1 MTRIVQQGDGM
12 FEKHHLLWRQNVKPY
27 LQIYNVAGKPLEKP
41 FVDHVR
47 YIRRDE
53 RGSSVYTL
61 SATSSSSSSTASVAV
76 YGLSTEGYR
85 IASSIAINGSK
96 VSLIDESVRMAIVLK
111 PDIARTYPNVSS
123 LMEDEPL
130 LDLQPI
136 DIAISNASYV
146 YFAPRIRKVGPEVK
160 SDVMTKFKDAIKALR
175 RGASLIYM
183 LPTGVGGNNENI
195 ALIEHMTGMTVEK
208 DVSYYYLPMSAI
220 ATASSETLIGSVK
233 SKHDNHIS
241 KMLYDPD
248 TRRRLKFVDINSA
261 ELVHVIKT
269 LSHYSGMASILEICK
284 KATDSNILSELMRST
299 FADLYTDDLT
309 SGLYDLR
316 IIGSSLDGTGPLM
329 YLVNGSIK
337 GVDGYVKFLIDQIRA
352 TLKKRDLKASRTKVA
367 ITSTL
372 DPTEMRGDRIEL
384 LSSFETKVKDY
395 ISDVERHQGQTFD
408 LYHTDKTTL
417 VIACSKTDFE
427 KVMSKNIANQEFI
440 VIKANP
446 LCETV

>member
-1 MTRIVQQGDGM
+1 
-12 FEKHHLLWRQNVKPY
+12 
-27 LQIYNVAGKPLEKP
+27 
-41 FVDHVR
+41 
-47 YIRRDE
+47 
-53 RGSSVYTL
+53 L
-61 SATSSSSSSTASVAV
+61 SATSSSHSSSAASVAV

-85 IASSIAINGSK
+85 IASSIAVNGSK
-96 VSLIDESVRMAIVLK
+96 VSLIDESVRMAILLK
-111 PDIARTYPNVSS
+111 PDIARTYPNVGS

-146 YFAPRIRKVGPEVK
+146 YFAPRIRKVGPDVK
-160 SDVMTKFKDAIKALR
+160 SDVMTKFKDAIKALK

-195 ALIEHMTGMTVEK
+195 ALVEHMTGMTVEK
-208 DVSYYYLPMSAI
+208 DISYYYLPMSSI
-220 ATASSETLIGSVK
+220 ATSSETLIGSIK

-241 KMLYDPD
+241 KMLHDPVA
-248 TRRRLKFVDINSA
+248 RRKLNFVDINSA
-261 ELVHVIKT
+261 ELIHIIKT

-284 KATDSNILSELMRST
+284 KAADSNIRSELMHGT
-299 FADLYTDDLT
+299 FADLYIDDVT

-337 GVDGYVKFLIDQIRA
+337 GVEGYLKFLIDQIRA

-367 ITSTL
+367 IAWTL
-372 DPTEMRGDRIEL
+372 DPHEMRGDKIEL

-395 ISDVERHQGQTFD
+395 ISDVDRHQGPTFD
-408 LYHTDKTTL
+408 LYHTDKTTI
-417 VIACSKTDFE
+417 VVACSKADFE
-427 KVMSKNIANQEFI
+427 KVISKNMANQEFI
-440 VIKANP
+440 VMKANP
-446 LCETV
+446 LCEMVQE

>member
-1 MTRIVQQGDGM
+1 
-12 FEKHHLLWRQNVKPY
+12 
-27 LQIYNVAGKPLEKP
+27 
-41 FVDHVR
+41 
-47 YIRRDE
+47 
-53 RGSSVYTL
+53 L
-61 SATSSSSSSTASVAV
+61 SASSSSSSTASVAV

-85 IASSIAINGSK
+85 IASSIAVNGSK
-96 VSLIDESVRMAIVLK
+96 VSLIDESVRMAILLK

-146 YFAPRIRKVGPEVK
+146 YFAPRIRKVGPDVK
-160 SDVMTKFKDAIKALR
+160 SDVMTKFKDAIKALK

-208 DVSYYYLPMSAI
+208 DISYYYFPMSPI
-220 ATASSETLIGSVK
+220 AASSETLIGSFK

-248 TRRRLKFVDINSA
+248 TRRKLNFVDINSA
-261 ELVHVIKT
+261 ELVHIIKT

-299 FADLYTDDLT
+299 FADLYIDDVT

-337 GVDGYVKFLIDQIRA
+337 GVEGYLKFLIDQIRA

-367 ITSTL
+367 IAWTL
-372 DPTEMRGDRIEL
+372 DPHEMRGDRVEL
-384 LSSFETKVKDY
+384 LSSFETKIKDY
-395 ISDVERHQGQTFD
+395 ISDVERHQGSTFD
-408 LYHTDKTTL
+408 LYHTDKTTI
-417 VIACSKTDFE
+417 VIACSKADFE
-427 KVMSKNIANQEFI
+427 KIMSKNMANQEFI
-440 VIKANP
+440 VMKANP
-446 LCETV
+446 LCEIVQE

>member
-1 MTRIVQQGDGM
+1 M
-12 FEKHHLLWRQNVKPY
+12 
-27 LQIYNVAGKPLEKP
+27 
-41 FVDHVR
+41 
-47 YIRRDE
+47 
-53 RGSSVYTL
+53 S
-61 SATSSSSSSTASVAV
+61 TSSSTNTASVAV

-85 IASSIAINGSK
+85 IASSIAVNGSK
-96 VSLIDESVRMAIVLK
+96 VSLIDESVRMAILLK

-146 YFAPRIRKVGPEVK
+146 YFAPRIRKVGQDVK
-160 SDVMTKFKDAIKALR
+160 SDVMTKFKDAIKALK

-208 DVSYYYLPMSAI
+208 DVSYYYFPMSPI
-220 ATASSETLIGSVK
+220 AASSETLIGSFK

-248 TRRRLKFVDINSA
+248 SRRKLNFVDINSA

-284 KATDSNILSELMRST
+284 KATDSNIRSELMHST
-299 FADLYTDDLT
+299 FADLYIDDVT

-316 IIGSSLDGTGPLM
+316 IMGSSLDGTGPLM

-337 GVDGYVKFLIDQIRA
+337 SIEGYLKFLIDQVRA

-367 ITSTL
+367 IAWTL
-372 DPTEMRGDRIEL
+372 DPHEMRGDRVEL
-384 LSSFETKVKDY
+384 LSSFETKIKDY
-395 ISDVERHQGQTFD
+395 ISDVDRQQGSTFD
-408 LYHTDKTTL
+408 LYHTDKTTI

-427 KVMSKNIANQEFI
+427 KIMSKNMANQEFI
-440 VIKANP
+440 VMKANP
-446 LCETV
+446 LCEIVQE

>member
-1 MTRIVQQGDGM
+1 M
-12 FEKHHLLWRQNVKPY
+12 
-27 LQIYNVAGKPLEKP
+27 EKP

-53 RGSSVYTL
+53 RGSLLYTL
-61 SATSSSSSSTASVAV
+61 STTSSSSSTPASVAV

-96 VSLIDESVRMAIVLK
+96 VSLIDESVRMAILLK

-146 YFAPRIRKVGPEVK
+146 YFAPRIRKVGPDVK

-248 TRRRLKFVDINSA
+248 TRRKLRFVDVNSA

-269 LSHYSGMASILEICK
+269 LSHYSGIASILEVCK
-284 KATDSNILSELMRST
+284 KATDNNIFGELTRST
-299 FADLYTDDLT
+299 FADLYIDDVT

-337 GVDGYVKFLIDQIRA
+337 GIDGYVKFLIDQIRA

-367 ITSTL
+367 IAWTL
-372 DPTEMRGDRIEL
+372 DPHEMRGDRIEL

-395 ISDVERHQGQTFD
+395 ISDVERHQAQTFD

-417 VIACSKTDFE
+417 VIACSKADFE
-427 KVMSKNIANQEFI
+427 KVMSKNITNQEFI

>member
-1 MTRIVQQGDGM
+1 M
-12 FEKHHLLWRQNVKPY
+12 
-27 LQIYNVAGKPLEKP
+27 EKP

-47 YIRRDE
+47 YIQRDE
-53 RGSSVYTL
+53 RGGSVYTL
-61 SATSSSSSSTASVAV
+61 SATSSSSSSSASVAV

-85 IASSIAINGSK
+85 IASSIAINGAK
-96 VSLIDESVRMAIVLK
+96 VSLIDESVRMAILLK

-146 YFAPRIRKVGPEVK
+146 YFAPRIRKVGPDVK
-160 SDVMTKFKDAIKALR
+160 SDVMTKFKDAIKALKQ
-175 RGASLIYM
+175 GASLIYM

-208 DVSYYYLPMSAI
+208 DISYYYLPMSTI
-220 ATASSETLIGSVK
+220 TTAGSETLIGSVK
-233 SKHDNHIS
+233 AKPDNHIS

-284 KATDSNILSELMRST
+284 KATDNNILSELMRST
-299 FADLYTDDLT
+299 FADLYIDDLT

-367 ITSTL
+367 IAWTL
-372 DPTEMRGDRIEL
+372 DPNEMRGDRIEL
-384 LSSFETKVKDY
+384 LSSFETKIKDY

-408 LYHTDKTTL
+408 LYHTDKTTI
-417 VIACSKTDFE
+417 VIACSRTDFE
-427 KVMSKNIANQEFI
+427 KVISKNMANQEFI
-440 VIKANP
+440 IIKANP
-446 LCETV
+446 LCETVQE

>member
-1 MTRIVQQGDGM
+1 M
-12 FEKHHLLWRQNVKPY
+12 
-27 LQIYNVAGKPLEKP
+27 EKP

-146 YFAPRIRKVGPEVK
+146 YFAPRIRKVGPDVK
-160 SDVMTKFKDAIKALR
+160 SDVMTKFKDAIKALKQ
-175 RGASLIYM
+175 GASLIYM

-208 DVSYYYLPMSAI
+208 DVSYYYLPMSTI
-220 ATASSETLIGSVK
+220 TTASSETLIGSVK
-233 SKHDNHIS
+233 AKPDNHIS

-284 KATDSNILSELMRST
+284 KATDNNILSELMRST
-299 FADLYTDDLT
+299 FADLYIDDVT

-337 GVDGYVKFLIDQIRA
+337 SVDGYVKFLVDQIRA

-367 ITSTL
+367 IAWTL
-372 DPTEMRGDRIEL
+372 DPHEMRGDRIEL
-384 LSSFETKVKDY
+384 LSSFETKIKDY
-395 ISDVERHQGQTFD
+395 ISDVERHQGHTFD
-408 LYHTDKTTL
+408 LYHTDKTTI

-427 KVMSKNIANQEFI
+427 KVISKNMANQEFI

>member
-1 MTRIVQQGDGM
+1 
-12 FEKHHLLWRQNVKPY
+12 
-27 LQIYNVAGKPLEKP
+27 
-41 FVDHVR
+41 
-47 YIRRDE
+47 
-53 RGSSVYTL
+53 L
-61 SATSSSSSSTASVAV
+61 SATSSHSSIAPSVAV

-85 IASSIAINGSK
+85 IASSIAVNGSK
-96 VSLIDESVRMAIVLK
+96 VSLIDESVRMAILLK
-111 PDIARTYPNVSS
+111 PDIARTYPNVGS
-123 LMEDEPL
+123 LIEDEPL

-160 SDVMTKFKDAIKALR
+160 SDVMTKFKDAIKALK

-195 ALIEHMTGMTVEK
+195 ALIEHVTGMTVEK
-208 DVSYYYLPMSAI
+208 DISYYYLPMSSI
-220 ATASSETLIGSVK
+220 ATSSETLIGSIK

-241 KMLYDPD
+241 KMLHDPVA
-248 TRRRLKFVDINSA
+248 RRKLNFVDINSA
-261 ELVHVIKT
+261 ELIHVIKT

-284 KATDSNILSELMRST
+284 KAADSNIRSELMRGT
-299 FADLYTDDLT
+299 FADLYIDDVT

-337 GVDGYVKFLIDQIRA
+337 GVEGYLKYLIDQIRA

-367 ITSTL
+367 IAWTL
-372 DPTEMRGDRIEL
+372 DQHEMRGDKIDL

-395 ISDVERHQGQTFD
+395 ISDVDRHQGPTFD
-408 LYHTDKTTL
+408 LYHTDKTTI
-417 VIACSKTDFE
+417 VIACSKADFE
-427 KVMSKNIANQEFI
+427 KVISKNVANQEFI
-440 VIKANP
+440 VMKANP
-446 LCETV
+446 LCEMLQE

>member
-1 MTRIVQQGDGM
+1 M
-12 FEKHHLLWRQNVKPY
+12 
-27 LQIYNVAGKPLEKP
+27 EKP

-53 RGSSVYTL
+53 RGSSLYTL
-61 SATSSSSSSTASVAV
+61 SATSSSSTNAASVAV
-76 YGLSTEGYR
+76 YGLSTEGYK

-96 VSLIDESVRMAIVLK
+96 VSLIDESVRMAILLK
-111 PDIARTYPNVSS
+111 PDIARTYPDVSS

-136 DIAISNASYV
+136 DVAISNASYV
-146 YFAPRIRKVGPEVK
+146 YFAPRIRKVGPDVK
-160 SDVMTKFKDAIKALR
+160 SDVMTKFKDAIKALK
-175 RGASLIYM
+175 RGTSLIYM

-208 DVSYYYLPMSAI
+208 DIPYYYLPMSTI
-220 ATASSETLIGSVK
+220 TTASSETLIGSVK

-248 TRRRLKFVDINSA
+248 TRRRLKFVDVNSA

-284 KATDSNILSELMRST
+284 KATDNNILNELMHST
-299 FADLYTDDLT
+299 FADLFIDDVT

-367 ITSTL
+367 IAWTL
-372 DPTEMRGDRIEL
+372 DPHEMRGDRLEL
-384 LSSFETKVKDY
+384 LSSFETKIKDY
-395 ISDVERHQGQTFD
+395 IGDVERHQGQTFD
-408 LYHTDKTTL
+408 LYHTDKTTI

-427 KVMSKNIANQEFI
+427 KVISKNTANQDFI

-446 LCETV
+446 LCEIVQEY

>member
-1 MTRIVQQGDGM
+1 
-12 FEKHHLLWRQNVKPY
+12 
-27 LQIYNVAGKPLEKP
+27 
-41 FVDHVR
+41 
-47 YIRRDE
+47 
-53 RGSSVYTL
+53 
-61 SATSSSSSSTASVAV
+61 
-76 YGLSTEGYR
+76 
-85 IASSIAINGSK
+85 
-96 VSLIDESVRMAIVLK
+96 MAILLK

-146 YFAPRIRKVGPEVK
+146 YFAPRIRKVGQDVK
-160 SDVMTKFKDAIKALR
+160 SDVMTKFKDAIKALK

-183 LPTGVGGNNENI
+183 LPTGIGGNNENI

-208 DVSYYYLPMSAI
+208 DVSYYYFPMSPI
-220 ATASSETLIGSVK
+220 AASSETLIGSFK

-248 TRRRLKFVDINSA
+248 TRRKLNFVDINSA

-284 KATDSNILSELMRST
+284 KATDSNIRSELMHST
-299 FADLYTDDLT
+299 FADLYIDDVT

-337 GVDGYVKFLIDQIRA
+337 SIEGYLKFLIDQVRA

-367 ITSTL
+367 IAWTL
-372 DPTEMRGDRIEL
+372 DPHEMRGDRVEL
-384 LSSFETKVKDY
+384 LSSFETKIKDY
-395 ISDVERHQGQTFD
+395 ISDVDRQQGSTFD
-408 LYHTDKTTL
+408 LYHTDKTTI

-427 KVMSKNIANQEFI
+427 KIMSKNMANQEFI
-440 VIKANP
+440 VMKANP
-446 LCETV
+446 LCEIVQE